1 MIFRQYEL
9 GCLSLFSYLIGDETT
24 GRAVV
29 VDPQRDVSQY
39 LADAEALGLR
49 IERVFETHFHADF
62 LSGHLELAAATGA
75 TITYGEEARAD
86 FAIDTVP
93 DRWRL
98 PLGQVVL
105 EVRATPGHTPESI
118 SIVVW
123 ERADDPEPWGV
134 LTGDTLFIGDVG
146 RPDLL
151 TSVGW
156 TADDLARRL
165 YRSVRDQLLTLPD
178 ATRVYPAHGAGSAC
192 GKNLGTATESTIGEQ
207 AATNYALQPM
217 TEAEF
222 VEAVTQGQSVAPLYF
237 AFAADSNR
245 RERALLD
252 DHETVPRLAL
262 EEVLARQDA
271 GAMVID
277 GRSSEIFASGHLR
290 GSVNVGLDGRF
301 AEYAGD
307 VLRPGQQVVLVTEA
321 GREEE
326 ARIRLARI
334 GFDSVV
340 GALEDV
346 GAVLMLRPDLARSAA
361 RVTADELTSLRDLVP
376 GLQVVDVRN
385 PGEAEGGIAEGA
397 ALMPLPNLLD
407 RIDELD
413 PDRPTIVY
421 CAGGYRSST
430 AASLLRARGFAS
442 VADVFGGYG
451 ALAEVDIPTVS
462 VREAFDRDPSVLLID
477 VREDTEYADGHA
489 GGAELHPLSSF
500 LASDITAT
508 GPVHVICR
516 SGNRSGTATRALR
529 AAGVDAH
536 NVEGGMLAWAATG
549 LPVVVG
555 AV

>member
-39 LADAEALGLR
+39 VADAEALGLT

-75 TITYGEEARAD
+75 TITYGEAARAD
-86 FAIDTVP
+86 FAIDAVP

-98 PLGQVVL
+98 SLGEVLL
-105 EVRATPGHTPESI
+105 EVRSTPGHTPESV

-123 ERADDPEPWGV
+123 EHADDPEPWGV

-151 TSVGW
+151 ISVGW
-156 TADDLARRL
+156 TAEDLARRL

-217 TEAEF
+217 SEDEF

-252 DHETVPRLAL
+252 DHEPVPRLTID
-262 EEVLARQDA
+262 EVLAAQRD

-277 GRSSEIFASGHLR
+277 GRPSEIFSSGHLR
-290 GSVNVGLDGRF
+290 GAVNVGLDGRF

-307 VLRPGQQVVLVTEA
+307 VLRPGQRVVLITEA

-346 GAVLMLRPDLARSAA
+346 GAVLMMRRDLAEAGA
-361 RVTADELTSLRDLVP
+361 RVTADELSSLRRQTPDL
-376 GLQVVDVRN
+376 QIIDVRN
-385 PGEAEGGIAEGA
+385 PGEVEGGSVEDAR
-397 ALMPLPNLLD
+397 LMPLPNLLD

-413 PDRPTIVY
+413 PSKPTVVY

-442 VADVFGGYG
+442 VADVFGGYA
-451 ALAEVDIPTVS
+451 ALAEVDVPTVS
-462 VREAFDRDPSVLLID
+462 VREAFDRDPSVLFID
-477 VREDTEYADGHA
+477 VREESEYLEGHA
-489 GGAELHPLSSF
+489 GGAELHPLSTF
-500 LASDITAT
+500 LPSDITAT

-516 SGNRSGTATRALR
+516 SGNRSGTATRGLR
-529 AAGVDAH
+529 AAGIDAY
-536 NVEGGMLAWAATG
+536 NVEGGMLAWTATG